1 MQTTFEVLPS
11 GNLALLETYPDPHA
25 CSSTNVPTK
34 SRPAAVLYTK
44 WCLDMYQVQTEFG
57 HSEAGMHYFKQREQ
71 RNYVRCSFLTQQAL
85 HSVADSEMGT

>member
-1 MQTTFEVLPS
+1 
-11 GNLALLETYPDPHA
+11 
-25 CSSTNVPTK
+25 
-34 SRPAAVLYTK
+34 
-44 WCLDMYQVQTEFG
+44 MYQVQTEFG